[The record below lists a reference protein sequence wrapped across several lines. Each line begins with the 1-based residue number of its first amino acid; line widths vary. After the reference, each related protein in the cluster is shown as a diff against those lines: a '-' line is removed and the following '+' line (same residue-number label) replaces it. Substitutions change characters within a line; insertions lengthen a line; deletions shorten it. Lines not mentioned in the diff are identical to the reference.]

1 MADMIKRGLLFLL
14 VCSLPL
20 AAAENTVELDP
31 TRTLIGFTLDSV
43 LHTVHGSFKLKRG
56 AVKFDSATGKAS
68 GEIVIDLTSG
78 ESGNSSRDKRM
89 HKEILESARFPEAVF
104 TPDHVSGDLA
114 PSGQSQLD
122 VHGTFQIH
130 GTSHEMTL
138 HFRAEVKGGEV
149 VTSTGFPIPYV
160 QWGMKNPSTFLL
172 KVSDK
177 VEMNIQ
183 APGRMQ

>member
-1 MADMIKRGLLFLL
+1 MIKRGFLFLL

-20 AAAENTVELDP
+20 AGAESTVELDP
-31 TRTLIGFTLDSV
+31 ARTSIGFTLDSV
-43 LHTVHGSFKLKRG
+43 LHTVHGSFRLKRG
-56 AVKFDSATGKAS
+56 SVKFDSATGKAS
-68 GEIVIDLTSG
+68 GEIVIDVASG
-78 ESGNSSRDKRM
+78 ESGNGSRDNRM

-104 TPDHVSGDLA
+104 TPDHVSGDLS

-122 VHGTFQIH
+122 LHGTFQIH
-130 GTSHEMTL
+130 GASHEMTI

-149 VTSTGFPIPYV
+149 VTSTGFTIPYI

-183 APGRMQ
+183 ATGRVQ

>member
-1 MADMIKRGLLFLL
+1 MIQRGLLFLL
-14 VCSLPL
+14 VCNLPL
-20 AAAENTVELDP
+20 AAAESTVELDP
-31 TRTLIGFTLDSV
+31 ARTSIGFTVDSV

-56 AVKFDSATGKAS
+56 SVKFDSATGKAS
-68 GEIVIDLTSG
+68 GEIAIDVTSG
-78 ESGNSSRDKRM
+78 ESGNGSRDKRM

-114 PSGQSQLD
+114 PSGPSQLD
-122 VHGTFQIH
+122 LHGTFQIH
-130 GTSHEMTL
+130 GASHEMTL
-138 HFRAEVKGGEV
+138 HIRAEVKGGDI
-149 VTSTGFPIPYV
+149 VTSTAFTIPYI

-183 APGRMQ
+183 ATGQVQ